1 MLPFTDGLFSNLVSG
16 VASALA
22 GLDMA
27 MPDSPFWNASLVAA
41 VNNGSIAAERLDDM
55 ATRLVLGLRKE

>member
-1 MLPFTDGLFSNLVSG
+1 VSG